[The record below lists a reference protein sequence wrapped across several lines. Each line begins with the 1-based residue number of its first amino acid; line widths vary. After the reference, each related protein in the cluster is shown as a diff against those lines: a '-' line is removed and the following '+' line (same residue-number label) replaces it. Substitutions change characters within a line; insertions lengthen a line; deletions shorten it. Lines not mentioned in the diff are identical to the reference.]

1 MSKTRYAA
9 DDAAAIKA
17 RMEEIQQ
24 ERMQA
29 ILGKPIEETKTEYAY
44 LGEAASGWPFTAFDD
59 LPTA

>member
-1 MSKTRYAA
+1 MKIA

-29 ILGKPIEETKTEYAY
+29 IMGKPIEETQTIILDAADITWTTFSGTGY
-44 LGEAASGWPFTAFDD
+44 LDD